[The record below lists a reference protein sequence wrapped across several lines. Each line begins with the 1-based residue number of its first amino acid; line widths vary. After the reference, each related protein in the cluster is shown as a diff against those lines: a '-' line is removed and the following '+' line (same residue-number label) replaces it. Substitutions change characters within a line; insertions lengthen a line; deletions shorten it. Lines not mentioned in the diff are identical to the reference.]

1 MGGSA
6 PAEGLSAEA
15 HESARELLIRAGNG
29 DIEAREQLVRQN
41 LALVKYIVKR
51 FMGRGAEFDDLY
63 QWGCLGLVKAIDRF
77 DPDYPV
83 QFSTYAVPV
92 IMGEIR
98 RFLRDDGTVHVSRT
112 IHEQARRIEQY
123 VADYEAREQKR
134 PSVEEIAGALDMTPE
149 AVALAMNSRRQVQ
162 SLNAP
167 VDGENGLR
175 LMDVLGTEPMG
186 RVDDRLTLSKL
197 LRDLP
202 DKERTIIV
210 RRYFQSHTQTQI
222 ARDMGMTQVQ
232 VSRMESRILKRMRG
246 MAEDRGISC
255 RSGE

>member
-1 MGGSA
+1 MA
-6 PAEGLSAEA
+6 
-15 HESARELLIRAGNG
+15 
-29 DIEAREQLVRQN
+29 QN
-41 LALVKYIVKR
+41 IALVKYIVKR

-98 RFLRDDGTVHVSRT
+98 RYLRDDGLVHVSRT
-112 IHEQARRIEQY
+112 IHEQARRIEKY
-123 VADYEAREQKR
+123 AAEFEAREHRR
-134 PSVEEIAGALDMTPE
+134 PDVHEIAAALDMDCE
-149 AVALAMNSRRQVQ
+149 GVALAMNSRNRVR
-162 SLNAP
+162 SLSEP
-167 VDGENGLR
+167 VREDSELR
-175 LMDVLGTEPMG
+175 LMDVLGAEPM
-186 RVDDRLTLSKL
+186 RKVDERLLLSKL

-202 DKERTIIV
+202 AEERAIIV

-222 ARDMGMTQVQ
+222 ARDMGISQVQ

-246 MAEDRGISC
+246 MA
-255 RSGE
+255 GEG